1 MPPARFLISLF
12 PRLHT
17 AAGGIFFARLGLQ
30 KRLE

>member
-17 AAGGIFFARLGLQ
+17 AAGEFFARLGPQ
-30 KRLE
+30 KRPE